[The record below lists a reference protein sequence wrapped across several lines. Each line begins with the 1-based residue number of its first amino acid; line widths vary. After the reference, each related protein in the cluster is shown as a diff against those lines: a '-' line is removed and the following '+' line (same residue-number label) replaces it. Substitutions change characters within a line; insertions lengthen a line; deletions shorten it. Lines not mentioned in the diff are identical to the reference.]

1 MILCCDHSMT
11 SPNNQT
17 EDENTDTA
25 LISSILAGKD
35 KPFTQLMRRY
45 KSPLF
50 RFALRHLGDEDDAE
64 DAVQDAFIA
73 AYNNLH
79 RFNPKYRFSTWIF
92 QITLNKCRDIGRK
105 RKTRAFMQRLTP
117 FVENTVSSDI
127 GSDNPETLHQSRAA
141 LSQLKDQITQL
152 PDTLKPAFILCAL
165 EGRSHKEA
173 SEILKLSPKAV
184 ELRVYRARQHLKAHL
199 QI

>member
-1 MILCCDHSMT
+1 MILCCGLSMT

-25 LISSILAGKD
+25 LIARALDGEDMA
-35 KPFTQLMRRY
+35 FTLLMRRY
-45 KSPLF
+45 KTPLF

-79 RFNPKYRFSTWIF
+79 RFNPKYRVSTWVF

-105 RKTRAFMQRLTP
+105 RKTRSFMQRLTP
-117 FVENTVSSDI
+117 FVENTIASD
-127 GSDNPETLHQSRAA
+127 GGTDNPEALHQSRAA
-141 LSQLKDQITQL
+141 LSQLKDQIALL
-152 PDTLKPAFILCAL
+152 PETLKPAFILCAL
-165 EGRSHKEA
+165 EQKSHKEA

-184 ELRVYRARQHLKAHL
+184 ELRVYRARQQLKAHV